1 MKTKAT
7 KLSLLILLL
16 LSIVTMGSSQD
27 QTFYEIKIYHFK
39 TDEQERRIDQYLE
52 KAFIPALHRLGLK
65 QIGVFK
71 PIEPDTIDRKIYVL
85 IPHKSLTEISA
96 LQTKLAK
103 DNAYLTA
110 GADYINAA
118 YTAPPFNRLESIILK
133 AFSHHP
139 ALQLPKLKGL
149 RNERVYELRSYE
161 GHTEKIFQ
169 NKVKM
174 FNEGGE
180 VALFERLQFN
190 AIFYGEVLVGSH
202 MPNLMYM
209 TSFENKAERDAHWK
223 SFGADP
229 EWKKLSSMPEYQNN
243 VSKNTITFL
252 RPTDYSDY

>member
-1 MKTKAT
+1 MKTKA
-7 KLSLLILLL
+7 KKRSLLILLL
-16 LSIVTMGSSQD
+16 LSIVTLASAQNQS
-27 QTFYEIKIYHFK
+27 FYEIKIYHFK
-39 TDEQERRIDQYLE
+39 TDQQESRIDQYLE
-52 KAFIPALHRLGLK
+52 KAYIPALHRLGLK

-71 PIEPDTIDRKIYVL
+71 PIEPDTSDRKIYVL
-85 IPHKSLTEISA
+85 IPHKSLNEIA
-96 LQTKLAK
+96 VLQTKLAK

-110 GADYINAA
+110 GADYINAM
-118 YTAPPFNRLESIILK
+118 YTAPPFSRLESIILK

-139 ALQLPKLKGL
+139 ELQLPKLKGP
-149 RNERVYELRSYE
+149 RNERIYELRSYE

-190 AIFYGEVLVGSH
+190 AIFYGEVLAGSH

-223 SFGADP
+223 SFGDDA

-243 VSKNTITFL
+243 VSKNTIVFL
-252 RPTDYSDY
+252 RPTTYSDY